1 MVGAEEATADDGW
14 KKKNTGMSEDPAGT
28 AQESAL
34 QFFETIPFS
43 RLLGIQPTSA
53 GRDEV
58 RGRMD
63 WAPERCTAG
72 GVLHGGAL
80 MSFADSLGAL
90 CAFLNLPPGASTST
104 IESKTNFFRAVRG
117 GAVEGI
123 SRPLHAGRT
132 TIVVQTDIFDSGGRR
147 VAQVTQTQAVLSASA
162 VRPATEG
169 GAAR

>member
-1 MVGAEEATADDGW
+1 MAADAREQ
-14 KKKNTGMSEDPAGT
+14 KNTGMSEDPAGA

-34 QFFETIPFS
+34 QFFDTIPFS
-43 RLLGIQPTSA
+43 HLLGIQPTSV

-132 TIVVQTDIFDSGGRR
+132 TIVVQTDIVDSGGRR
-147 VAQVTQTQAVLSASA
+147 VAQVTQTQAVLTASG
-162 VRPATEG
+162 VGPAG
-169 GAAR
+169 G